1 MAEEGLRR
9 MSGAYLDTFLRF
21 CGATNIVTGQS
32 SFFINGLKASV
43 EGDKDSHNNLGA
55 LVSQS
60 PGTIFIEGKKMIAAV
75 IDGAQPD
82 QEGLITHVTDLPT
95 PQQGSTDFFTYG
107 GPGQVGG
114 GLGSIGIS
122 GLLSVGENVLLNG
135 NVIGQVSK
143 MVNQGGGQGLV
154 TLKNLQ
160 GTTPSGGST
169 ITGQTSGNT
178 FTFSSFTTA

>member
-1 MAEEGLRR
+1 MVEEGQRR
-9 MSGAYLDTFLRF
+9 MPGAYLDTFLRF

-32 SFFINGLKASV
+32 SFYINGLKASV
-43 EGDKDSHNNLGA
+43 EGDKNSHNNLGD

-82 QEGLITHVTDLPT
+82 QIGLITHVTDFPT
-95 PQQGSTDFFTYG
+95 PQQGSSDFFAYG

-114 GLGSIGIS
+114 GLGSIG
-122 GLLSVGENVLLNG
+122 GLLNVGENALLGG
-135 NVIGQVSK
+135 NIIGQVGK

-154 TLKNLQ
+154 TLNNLQ
-160 GTTPSGGST
+160 GTTPTAGST

-178 FTFSSFTTA
+178 FTFSSFSTA